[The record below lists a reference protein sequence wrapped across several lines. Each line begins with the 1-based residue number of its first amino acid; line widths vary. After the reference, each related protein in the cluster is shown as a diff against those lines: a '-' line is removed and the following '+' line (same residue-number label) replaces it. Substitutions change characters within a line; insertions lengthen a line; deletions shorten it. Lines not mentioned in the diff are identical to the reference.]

1 MNALAII
8 NKYYSEENELK
19 HILLTHSRSVAD
31 KALQIAVKHPEL
43 HLDTGIFGR
52 SRPVARHRYFYDRR
66 FRHSVFWHSSIYLSR
81 LFRFRT
87 ADERR
92 VSPPCIGLRASH
104 RGRNVI
110 TKHHRAGFTDSAS

>member
-43 HLDTGIFGR
+43 HLDTGFL
-52 SRPVARHRYFYDRR
+52 D
-66 FRHSVFWHSSIYLSR
+66 LSR
-81 LFRFRT
+81 LFRLRT

-92 VSPPCIGLRASH
+92 VSPTCIGLRASH

-110 TKHHRAGFTDSAS
+110 TKHHRAGFTDSTS